1 MEKTFF
7 KKLLPLMLFT
17 LVSFS
22 LLGNITGAELSDDTT
37 EAATADSEWRLI
49 VDGAVNQPLNLTFSD
64 LAAMPRS
71 TVYADLYCLETLVST
86 GNWTGVKLGYLLETA
101 GLQSGAAGI
110 GFFASDGYSTL
121 LDISEAFSDYTII
134 AYELNSQ
141 PLSEHLRLVLPG
153 KNGDQW
159 IAWVTQIT
167 VSTVALDP
175 AIDPSRPPQMPQP
188 PSMPNATY
196 TPQPSDQPST
206 PPADP
211 SPSQEIDSTIPRQDF
226 QDSNPPA
233 YNDFALLAPL
243 VAVIAATTAYLY
255 LKRKK

>member
-1 MEKTFF
+1 MKKTFF

-17 LVSFS
+17 LISFS
-22 LLGNITGAELSDDTT
+22 LLGNVAGATISDDPT
-37 EAATADSEWRLI
+37 EAGTADSEWMLV
-49 VDGAVNQPLNLTFSD
+49 VDGAVNQPLNLTLSD

-71 TVYADLYCLETLVST
+71 TVYADLYCLESLVAA

-101 GLQSGAAGI
+101 GLQNGAAGI
-110 GFFASDGYSTL
+110 GFFASDGYNTL

-134 AYELNSQ
+134 AYELNGQ
-141 PLSEHLRLVLPG
+141 PLYEHLRLVLPG

-167 VSTVALDP
+167 VSTVASDP

-188 PSMPNATY
+188 SSMPNATY

-211 SPSQEIDSTIPRQDF
+211 SPSQEIDSTIPQQDF

-233 YNDFALLAPL
+233 YHGFALLAL
-243 VAVIAATTAYLY
+243 ILAVIAATTAYMY